1 MKASKKFND
10 FRIIEFHLKLS
21 MRYKNIFF
29 IFHKSL
35 FFFIIS
41 LNLTFTSNTY
51 IFYLLIS
58 MKEIIYSMKGTKTFN
73 EDHHIFNENSL
84 NSMKTNIQIFRRYEL
99 IYNVKNDIN
108 YI

>member
-1 MKASKKFND
+1 MK
-10 FRIIEFHLKLS
+10 R
-21 MRYKNIFF
+21 
-29 IFHKSL
+29 
-35 FFFIIS
+35 
-41 LNLTFTSNTY
+41 
-51 IFYLLIS
+51 
-58 MKEIIYSMKGTKTFN
+58 TKTFN